1 MGAINSS
8 TTGTSAKLVP
18 VIPPSNGHGYNVYTE
33 LGTDKVLIYSRF
45 DDSTKDFPVDT
56 SFAQVGIVKNPTKVG
71 TTQIYDED
79 TFSALFAFK
88 FSSITGT
95 PKVGDK
101 IEQIVDSGKGRA
113 YGYVASYDTDTKV
126 LKYFRDRSLYYNN
139 TTNDQQD
146 YVGIST
152 NGKVYSFES
161 STNPVSSGNFSASI
175 DRNFA
180 GITTNPTGT
189 KLINLGVNFTSG
201 MASPG
206 DK

>member
-1 MGAINSS
+1 M
-8 TTGTSAKLVP
+8 
-18 VIPPSNGHGYNVYTE
+18 E
-33 LGTDKVLIYSRF
+33 LLKSG
-45 DDSTKDFPVDT
+45 
-56 SFAQVGIVKNPTKVG
+56 
-71 TTQIYDED
+71 E
-79 TFSALFAFK
+79 
-88 FSSITGT
+88 
-95 PKVGDK
+95 K
-101 IEQIVDSGKGRA
+101 IEQIVDNGNGRA

-201 MASPG
+201 MASPEINKGSG
-206 DK
+206 DLIYLDNRPSVARNARQKEDIKIILEF